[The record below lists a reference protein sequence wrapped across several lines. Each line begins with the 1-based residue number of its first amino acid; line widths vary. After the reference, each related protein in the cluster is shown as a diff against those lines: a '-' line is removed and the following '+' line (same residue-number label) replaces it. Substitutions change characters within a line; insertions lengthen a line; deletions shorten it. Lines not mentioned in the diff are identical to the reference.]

1 MTYHL
6 LEIVTYI
13 IELHIIS
20 IDIVLFTGKYL
31 YLTYWRKGTTLL
43 VKFTVHV
50 YVAQD
55 LRQWLSPQHHHSIS
69 NKTSKENGQILI
81 KTAYSCYICQ
91 MFQHVSSNC
100 INFKIWSSNFGWY
113 TARPQTALKLIDRDG
128 FCGQLGTPLCMSQ
141 QEGGKEI
148 NNELNRCSCHQ
159 LAERNP
165 SILPPISVKITRIS
179 NY

>member
-1 MTYHL
+1 
-6 LEIVTYI
+6 
-13 IELHIIS
+13 
-20 IDIVLFTGKYL
+20 
-31 YLTYWRKGTTLL
+31 
-43 VKFTVHV
+43 
-50 YVAQD
+50 
-55 LRQWLSPQHHHSIS
+55 
-69 NKTSKENGQILI
+69 
-81 KTAYSCYICQ
+81 

-165 SILPPISVKITRIS
+165 SILPPISVKDHKDLKLLRVGEHIYTVSMIAIFLPS
-179 NY
+179 KSHSMLLIGSCFGVKVGTLWNKIKLALQKLSFVPQPDQPKLVSF